1 MIAWWATLGL
11 AAPSRVVVLSDGLVE
26 TTFALGAGDVVVGVD
41 RDATF
46 PPEATALPRVGSSRQ
61 LSAEGLLSA
70 RPDLV
75 VLPEDAGPASVVDQL
90 RAAGV
95 AVATMPTARDAEGL
109 RARVLALG
117 EALERPAEAEAL
129 AGRLEEA
136 LAAVRPATGAPKVL
150 FVYARG
156 SGTLLVAGRDTAAD
170 AMIALA
176 GARSA
181 VSSWDG
187 YRPLTPEAVV
197 AAAPDVIL
205 LTEAGLAS
213 IGGVESLLAMPGV
226 GATPAGRER
235 RVVAVDDALL
245 LSFGPRTPAGV
256 EAVARAVEERP

>member
-1 MIAWWATLGL
+1 MIALWATVGL

-46 PPEATALPRVGSSRQ
+46 PPEAAKLPRVASSRQ
-61 LSAEGLLSA
+61 LSAEGVLSA

-95 AVATMPTARDAEGL
+95 PVATMPTARDAEGL

-117 EALERPAEAEAL
+117 VALEREVEAEAL
-129 AGRLEEA
+129 ARRLEAE
-136 LAAVRPATGAPKVL
+136 LAAVPPARGTPKVL

-156 SGTLLVAGRDTAAD
+156 AGTLLVAGRDTAAD

-181 VSSWDG
+181 VDGYAG

-197 AAAPDVIL
+197 AASPDVIL
-205 LTEAGLAS
+205 LTDAGLAS
-213 IGGVESLLAMPGV
+213 IGGVDGVLAMPGV

-235 RVVAVDDALL
+235 RVVSVDDALL
-245 LSFGPRTPAGV
+245 LSFGPRTPAGAA
-256 EAVARAVEERP
+256 AVARAVEDRP